1 MRMKITQLIWFLRM
15 LLLLDPPPLNMMSLT
30 ISVKFLLNGD
40 IQILSI
46 EDGKMG
52 LKWLDTDVIP
62 FMKLT
67 LTGSFLHERR
77 SEREAD

>member
-52 LKWLDTDVIP
+52 IDWFISP
-62 FMKLT
+62 
-67 LTGSFLHERR
+67 
-77 SEREAD
+77 